1 MTKIK
6 EIAIVSDIHGNSWAF
21 KEVLADIKSKGID
34 TIINLGDSLY
44 GPLDPK
50 GTYDLIKSNNVISVS
65 GNQDRFILDN
75 LDSKSDYITLDYVKR
90 QINADIIDW
99 LKSLKFSMDLNN
111 DIYCCH
117 ASPQSDSKYLLES
130 IQQDFVSIKDNK
142 EIDKLLID
150 IKQRIVLCGHSHVSR
165 VVDTGYKTI
174 INPGSVGLQAYDD
187 ELPIPHKM
195 ESFNNH
201 AHYSILRFNDNL
213 LKIDHIA
220 TLYDYEKAANMAAN
234 NNRLDWARWIKTGR
248 A

>member
-1 MTKIK
+1 M
-6 EIAIVSDIHGNSWAF
+6 
-21 KEVLADIKSKGID
+21 
-34 TIINLGDSLY
+34 Y

-75 LDSKSDYITLDYVKR
+75 IDSKSDNITLEYVKS
-90 QINADIIDW
+90 QINTDIINW
-99 LKSLKFSMDLNN
+99 LKSLNFSLDLNN

-117 ASPQSDSKYLLES
+117 ASPQNDSNYLLES
-130 IQQDFVSIKDNK
+130 LQQDFVAIKDNK

-150 IKQRIVLCGHSHVSR
+150 IKQRIVLCGHSHISR
-165 VVDTGYKTI
+165 IIDIGNKTI

-195 ESFNNH
+195 ESFSTL
-201 AHYSILRFNDNL
+201 AHYSILRYNDNL

-220 TLYDYEKAANMAAN
+220 ISYNYENAALMAAK
-234 NNRLDWARWIKTGR
+234 NNRLDWAKWIKTGR